1 VSGRSYL
8 SIGDVLSLLQE
19 EFPDVTISKIRF
31 LESQGLVSPE
41 RTPSGYRKFYG
52 EDVARLRWILRQQRE
67 HFLPLKVIKGRLE
80 AAGGRPPELAEG
92 APTPEPE
99 AEVANGQGA
108 VGDEGSTPAD
118 PGVLPGFP
126 PPADEGGRSGLT
138 RRAGANGAARATEEP
153 RSRGLGIPEAGYS
166 AAELASLSGLEA
178 GTVEALEAYGLLRP
192 ARQVAGE
199 PVYDEVGLAV
209 ARAAAGFAQFG
220 LEARHLRSYKHA
232 AEREAGFVEQVVLPL
247 LRQRNPEARQRARA
261 VAEELVTLGQALHQ
275 ALVAEVLGDLLR

>member
-1 VSGRSYL
+1 MSGRSYL

-41 RTPSGYRKFYG
+41 RTPSGYRKFYD

-80 AAGGRPPELAEG
+80 AAGGRPPELAEED
-92 APTPEPE
+92 APLGQPAEPAGGE
-99 AEVANGQGA
+99 DAPA
-108 VGDEGSTPAD
+108 VGPAD

-126 PPADEGGRSGLT
+126 PPVGEAG
-138 RRAGANGAARATEEP
+138 RAGIRGRAGTNGAAREAGTP
-153 RSRGLGIPEAGYS
+153 RHKDPGLSEAGYS
-166 AAELASLSGLEA
+166 AAELVTLSGLEP

-192 ARQVAGE
+192 ARRVAGE
-199 PVYDEVGLAV
+199 PVYDETGLAV
-209 ARAAAGFAQFG
+209 ARAAAGFARFG

-275 ALVAEVLGDLLR
+275 ALVAEALGDLLR